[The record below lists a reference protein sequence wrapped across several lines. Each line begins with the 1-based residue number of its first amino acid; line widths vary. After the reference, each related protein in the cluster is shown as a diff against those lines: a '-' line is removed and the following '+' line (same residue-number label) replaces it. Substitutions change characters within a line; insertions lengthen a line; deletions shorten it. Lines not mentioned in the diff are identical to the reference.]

1 MNGEVGNGDGTRP
14 CPMVEQTV
22 GWALHALEPDEE
34 AAVLEHLP
42 GCAECRGVAA
52 DVAGVTVDLATAL
65 PQEDPPPRLRE
76 SIVEQARRTPQ
87 AGRDERPAPGQV
99 RRSAD
104 QGRGRPVAPAA
115 DRSPVSVPPPDAG
128 RRSGPAH
135 SSRPA
140 QGDAGRI
147 AGERRPPAGP
157 GRTGERRRQRRLL
170 VAAVAVVA
178 VLAGGGVVAGEI
190 QSLRAERDA
199 SLAQAQ
205 QMEGVLSALARPG
218 TQHAFL
224 APQPDAPAVAVVLVS
239 DGQREIVPM
248 GLEPN
253 HTAEQTYDVVDTPQP
268 MVDAVASIIAWKFA
282 LYGVDPRGSTT
293 LVSGGTEAVES
304 GATFTRADAGAGSY
318 LLPGSYF
325 TFDQAR
331 APASAGTRA
340 PPREWPRP

>member
-1 MNGEVGNGDGTRP
+1 MNGEVVNGGGTRP

-65 PQEDPPPRLRE
+65 PQEEPPPRLRE

-87 AGRDERPAPGQV
+87 VGGEDRPGPGDH

-104 QGRGRPVAPAA
+104 EGRSRPVAPDAT
-115 DRSPVSVPPPDAG
+115 RSPVPTAPPDPG
-128 RRSGPAH
+128 RRAGPAH

-140 QGDAGRI
+140 QGDAGR
-147 AGERRPPAGP
+147 PPAGP
-157 GRTGERRRQRRLL
+157 GRTGERRRRRRLL

-218 TQHAFL
+218 TRHAFL
-224 APQPDAPAVAVVLVS
+224 APQPDTPAVAVVLVS

-248 GLEPN
+248 GLTPN
-253 HTAEQTYDVVDTPQP
+253 RTDEQTYVLWGLDGDADPTAVGTFDVRPGADGPLS
-268 MVDAVASIIAWKFA
+268 VAS
-282 LYGVDPRGSTT
+282 LE
-293 LVSGGTEAVES
+293 GGTYGTYAVSLER
-304 GATFTRADAGAGSY
+304 GRE
-318 LLPGSYF
+318 
-325 TFDQAR
+325 
-331 APASAGTRA
+331 A
-340 PPREWPRP
+340 PPAPSAVVAAGQVET

>member
-87 AGRDERPAPGQV
+87 AGRDERPDPGQV
-99 RRSAD
+99 RRSA
-104 QGRGRPVAPAA
+104 GEGHGRPVAPAA
-115 DRSPVSVPPPDAG
+115 DRSPVPAPPPDAG

-140 QGDAGRI
+140 QGDAGRV

-157 GRTGERRRQRRLL
+157 GRTGERRRRRRLL

-218 TQHAFL
+218 TRHAFL

-248 GLEPN
+248 GLTPN
-253 HTAEQTYDVVDTPQP
+253 RTDEQTYVLWGLDGDADPTAVGTFDVRPGADGPLS
-268 MVDAVASIIAWKFA
+268 VAS
-282 LYGVDPRGSTT
+282 PE
-293 LVSGGTEAVES
+293 GGTYGTYAVSLER
-304 GATFTRADAGAGSY
+304 GRE
-318 LLPGSYF
+318 
-325 TFDQAR
+325 
-331 APASAGTRA
+331 A
-340 PPREWPRP
+340 PPAPSAVVAAGQVET